1 MRKTK
6 EVLRLR
12 FELGLGQRQIARSC
26 GMGLGTV
33 HDYLERA
40 AAAGI
45 GWPLPEEWS
54 EEELEAKLFGNQP
67 VQTQAA
73 RQRPQPDWRSIHE
86 QLQQHRHLTLQLVWE
101 EYRQT
106 HPEGYR
112 YSWFCERY
120 QHWRQHLDVVL
131 RQEHKAGEKMFVDWA
146 GATIPVY
153 DATTGQAW
161 PASLFVSVLGASS
174 YAYAE
179 ATRDQQLQTW
189 IQVHIHALE
198 FYGGAPTLTVPDNTK
213 TAVTRAC
220 RYDPDLNPTYQEFAV
235 HYGMGVVIAHATAS
249 DSHESSHFDVIRITY
264 AIPNLVYGKA
274 AMKNTETLHERCWEV
289 PRPLCSVVGCVTDWK
304 QETRSRCL

>member
-6 EVLRLR
+6 ELLRLR

-45 GWPLPEEWS
+45 GWPLPEGWS
-54 EEELEAKLFGNQP
+54 EEELEAKLFGKQP
-67 VQTQAA
+67 VQSKPM
-73 RQRPQPDWRSIHE
+73 RERPQPDWKSIHE

-101 EYRQT
+101 EYRQA

-153 DATTGQAW
+153 DSATGQAW

-174 YAYAE
+174 YTYAE
-179 ATRDQQLQTW
+179 ATRDQQMEAW
-189 IQVHIHALE
+189 IQAHIHALE
-198 FYGGAPTLTVPDNTK
+198 FYDGAPTLTVPDNTR

-235 HYGMGVVIAHATAS
+235 HYGMGVVPA
-249 DSHESSHFDVIRITY
+249 
-264 AIPNLVYGKA
+264 
-274 AMKNTETLHERCWEV
+274 
-289 PRPLCSVVGCVTDWK
+289 RPYRLSL
-304 QETRSRCL
+304 RSRRTVKSWPLVRILAGLWSGMCRTVMSAEINRLSELAKEDPMRILAGPVEVLPLNHCIPV

>member
-1 MRKTK
+1 
-6 EVLRLR
+6 
-12 FELGLGQRQIARSC
+12 
-26 GMGLGTV
+26 
-33 HDYLERA
+33 
-40 AAAGI
+40 
-45 GWPLPEEWS
+45 LPEGWS

-67 VQTQAA
+67 VPTQAA
-73 RQRPQPDWRSIHE
+73 RQRPQPDWKSIHE

-101 EYRQT
+101 EYRQA

-146 GATIPVY
+146 GAGATIPVY

-161 PASLFVSVLGASS
+161 PASLFVSVLGASP

-198 FYGGAPTLTVPDNTK
+198 FYGRAPTLTVPDNPK

-235 HYGMGVVIAHATAS
+235 HYGWGWC
-249 DSHESSHFDVIRITY
+249 R
-264 AIPNLVYGKA
+264 
-274 AMKNTETLHERCWEV
+274 RV
-289 PRPLCSVVGCVTDWK
+289 PTGHGIKP
-304 QETRSRCL
+304 RSRAECKCANAGSSRRCATGSSLTWWNSTRRSASCWCD